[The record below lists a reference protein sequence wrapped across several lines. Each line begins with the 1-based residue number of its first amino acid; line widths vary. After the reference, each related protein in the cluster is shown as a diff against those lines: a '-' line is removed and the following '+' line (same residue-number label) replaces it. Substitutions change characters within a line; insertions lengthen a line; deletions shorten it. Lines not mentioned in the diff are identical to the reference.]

1 MLKFRFLLV
10 LLVLFTA
17 FSCSKDNMEII
28 PDVPVNFSAS
38 LQFQL
43 PKLQQPGGIEIVTN
57 TNIGIAGL
65 VLYKNSDGRILAYD
79 RCSSVNPI
87 QRNPVTPIGGSLV
100 EDKVSGALFNLV
112 DGSAAKAPAQFPLK
126 RYNVSLNGDLITV
139 QN

>member
-1 MLKFRFLLV
+1 MLRLRV
-10 LLVLFTA
+10 LLVFLVFIGIS
-17 FSCSKDNMEII
+17 SCSKDEMSVI

-43 PKLQQPGGIEIVTN
+43 PKLQQPGGVEVVTN
-57 TNIGIAGL
+57 TSIGIAGL

-87 QRNPVTPIGGSLV
+87 QKNPVTPIGGSLV

>member
-1 MLKFRFLLV
+1 MKNFRILLSILV
-10 LLVLFTA
+10 LTA
-17 FSCSKDNMEII
+17 SISCSKDDISLI

-43 PKLQQPGGIEIVTN
+43 PKLQQPGGVEIVTN
-57 TNIGIAGL
+57 TSIGVAGL
-65 VLYKNSDGRILAYD
+65 ILYKNSDGRILAYD

-87 QRNPVTPIGGSLV
+87 QRNPVSPLGGSLA

-112 DGSAAKAPAQFPLK
+112 DGSAAKAPASQPLK

-139 QN
+139 LN